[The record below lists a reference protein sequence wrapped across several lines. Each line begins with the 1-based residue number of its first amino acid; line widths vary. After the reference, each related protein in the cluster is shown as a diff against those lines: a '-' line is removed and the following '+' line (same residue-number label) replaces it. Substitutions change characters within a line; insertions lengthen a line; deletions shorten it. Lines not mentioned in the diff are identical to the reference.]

1 MQWFDPK
8 PPTGKRAVAYYR
20 HSAQDKQEYS
30 VEIQQEHVRK
40 FAADNG
46 IEIIKE
52 FADRGITGVVVKDR
66 DAFNE
71 MIQVYVEG
79 GKEKFDYVLVFD
91 VSRWGRFQDGDESAH
106 YTWLCSS
113 RGIKVIFSTMGFQKE
128 NDLFYGVYL
137 NFERWRA
144 ARYSQ
149 ELSEKV
155 WKGCS
160 KIASYGYWA
169 GGMAPYGM
177 RRLLLDEQKK
187 PVRVLELG
195 EHKAIHNQRT
205 TLTPGDDGEVETI
218 REIFRFFVN
227 RRRPP
232 DAIAAMLNGRQI
244 PSPGKSAWTR
254 SAVCAILRNEIYAGT
269 MVWNKTSQKLNTRI
283 IHNVPANWVRTEDA
297 FEPIVPKPLS
307 PILCL
312 TSPTKRGGKT
322 TLLHLVGSL
331 VPRPLFAANIT
342 PAAIYRTIERHV
354 PSLLVDEADTFI
366 SGNEELRGI
375 LNSGHLRSAA
385 IVVRT
390 TRGDFEPRTYRTWC
404 PKVVALIGRLSDTIE
419 DRAIM
424 IPLKRCVSGEKP
436 ERPRFDSLDQLVPPQ
451 RRACRWAKDNVARIR
466 HADPCMPVELGDR
479 AADNWRHLLAIAD
492 LAGGDWP
499 RRARIAA
506 VAPSDSLV
514 DHEEN
519 ICELL
524 LRDIRDLFEKRRT
537 SRMFSEE
544 IVLAL
549 ADMYDRPWPE
559 FAHGKA
565 ITKAKLARLLRPFGI
580 HTMTFRI
587 GRDLRKGYSAD
598 SFRDAF
604 SRYAPSTSVTPLQN
618 IHVDIGTQA

>member
-1 MQWFDPK
+1 MGWFDPK
-8 PPTGKRAVAYYR
+8 PAAEKKAVAYYR

-71 MIQVYVEG
+71 MIQIYVEG

-113 RGIKVIFSTMGFQKE
+113 RGIKVIFSSMGFQKE

-187 PVRVLELG
+187 PVRVLDRG

-205 TLTPGDDGEVETI
+205 TLTLGDAGEVDAI

-232 DAIAAMLNGRQI
+232 DAIAAMLNSRQI

-254 SAVCAILRNEIYAGT
+254 SAVYAILRNEIYAGT
-269 MVWNKTSQKLNTRI
+269 MVWNKTSQKLNTKS
-283 IHNVPANWVRTEDA
+283 IHNALADWVRTEEA
-297 FEPIVPKPLS
+297 FEPIVPKQLFDQAQQIIHAAEECLLRRHSDADMLSRLTALYRRYGTINHSLISADHEMVSPARYIRRFHSLNMAYQAMFGDVIAKRKAEITEQVRAMVQKVDRRDDFIVINEYASMHIQPSVPFPCGYEACWSFRPDKREKVDLTLGVPLS
-307 PILCL
+307 NNGEFQVL
-312 TSPTKRGGKT
+312 GYA
-322 TLLHLVGSL
+322 VF
-331 VPRPLFAANIT
+331 PRLMTFTPEVNI
-342 PAAIYRTIERHV
+342 
-354 PSLLVDEADTFI
+354 
-366 SGNEELRGI
+366 
-375 LNSGHLRSAA
+375 RS
-385 IVVRT
+385 T
-390 TRGDFEPRTYRTWC
+390 
-404 PKVVALIGRLSDTIE
+404 
-419 DRAIM
+419 M
-424 IPLKRCVSGEKP
+424 
-436 ERPRFDSLDQLVPPQ
+436 
-451 RRACRWAKDNVARIR
+451 
-466 HADPCMPVELGDR
+466 GDR
-479 AADNWRHLLAIAD
+479 WDMYSW
-492 LAGGDWP
+492 
-499 RRARIAA
+499 
-506 VAPSDSLV
+506 
-514 DHEEN
+514 
-519 ICELL
+519 
-524 LRDIRDLFEKRRT
+524 
-537 SRMFSEE
+537 
-544 IVLAL
+544 AL
-549 ADMYDRPWPE
+549 ADV
-559 FAHGKA
+559 
-565 ITKAKLARLLRPFGI
+565 LAN
-580 HTMTFRI
+580 
-587 GRDLRKGYSAD
+587 
-598 SFRDAF
+598 F
-604 SRYAPSTSVTPLQN
+604 S
-618 IHVDIGTQA
+618 H